1 MPAEASRAGGARV
14 AEGGAPR
21 GVGQAAL
28 NLCPAAGLRLVP
40 QPSASALRVIRS
52 RKLGHV
58 CHFMETEKRLA
69 ASRARGRA
77 CRPPPSL
84 WARVGSRLPCGPGRT
99 HSGSQAPSGAGRPP
113 GQSGGSRGPG
123 TTPWRCPLLPCLP
136 VSYAGPPRTGSS
148 EVSPARG
155 LFVLNLAFP
164 SLLGARHAG
173 GQSVAM
179 GHDLLVGWLCGPPG
193 FPAVGP
199 VFPLPLGESAA
210 TRNPA
215 ELPEV
220 GSWGEGT
227 QRPASVG
234 SRGSCRAGTLTAL
247 PAGVSGVWGRS
258 RANLR
263 PLRAVALQSTCHVV
277 GAAFGLGV
285 SGP

>member
-52 RKLGHV
+52 RKLSHV

-84 WARVGSRLPCGPGRT
+84 WARVGSRLPRGPGRT

-123 TTPWRCPLLPCLP
+123 TTPWRCPLLPCVP
-136 VSYAGPPRTGSS
+136 VLYAGPPRTGSS

-173 GQSVAM
+173 GQSVPT
-179 GHDLLVGWLCGPPG
+179 GHERPPG
-193 FPAVGP
+193 RVALWTSR
-199 VFPLPLGESAA
+199 LP
-210 TRNPA
+210 
-215 ELPEV
+215 
-220 GSWGEGT
+220 
-227 QRPASVG
+227 
-234 SRGSCRAGTLTAL
+234 SRG
-247 PAGVSGVWGRS
+247 AGVSASPWGI
-258 RANLR
+258 
-263 PLRAVALQSTCHVV
+263 
-277 GAAFGLGV
+277 
-285 SGP
+285 SGHS

>member
-1 MPAEASRAGGARV
+1 MAVPAEASRAGGARV
-14 AEGGAPR
+14 AEGGAPSGR
-21 GVGQAAL
+21 WPSGSQPLPSCGTEACSSTKRLRPAGNVG
-28 NLCPAAGLRLVP
+28 
-40 QPSASALRVIRS
+40 S
-52 RKLGHV
+52 RKLRHV

-123 TTPWRCPLLPCLP
+123 TTPRRCPLLPCVP
-136 VSYAGPPRTGSS
+136 VLYVGPPRTGSS

-199 VFPLPLGESAA
+199 VSAS
-210 TRNPA
+210 P
-215 ELPEV
+215 
-220 GSWGEGT
+220 WGT
-227 QRPASVG
+227 
-234 SRGSCRAGTLTAL
+234 
-247 PAGVSGVWGRS
+247 SGHS
-258 RANLR
+258 
-263 PLRAVALQSTCHVV
+263 
-277 GAAFGLGV
+277 
-285 SGP
+285 